1 MAALQQQSAS
11 PEEAL
16 VDKVLGAEQP
26 TGRLYRGLITALR
39 DDAETAEGL
48 AAARKILKALAARA
62 PALAEDRHA
71 RLWRA
76 LCDSISQGDGLL
88 AERAFC
94 LREVVS
100 ANATRVKDA
109 LDGIARAAAAD
120 ADDVMRTGLAQCLAD
135 VVERCPQGR
144 AEVTSSVRKAW
155 PYVNAGEETHDGY
168 TRFVIDA
175 LRCCDDKGP
184 LLTTCVERALALDCA
199 AAQQV
204 FAMDE
209 DEAKDAAAD
218 KVVSRLIAYV
228 AKTCVSDT
236 DAELL
241 LAGDARAVPGDA
253 AGANRAVR
261 GLRRGRD
268 DAHEGGGLLPD
279 AVVPRERR
287 GDGRRAADGGHRLPE
302 LVRLPRGRRR
312 RGPRG
317 VGVRDALR
325 AVQTVPRALRGGRQ
339 APRGAAARR
348 RGARAALRLR
358 LPRRG
363 DFRKARLGR
372 ALRRGLRAEKLGRR
386 VRYQSARG
394 ARRAAGLPRAAAG
407 RVRAGGGAGAALPAR
422 AAAARV
428 REARRDATEAADDG
442 LFFPF
447 DPCRLPRTKAA
458 VAALFREWAAAEAE
472 ESSSSSSDD
481 ESGSSDDDAAPMS
494 LATSLHEQDERLV
507 SNRVFFFQTQT
518 LAGADVGWEKGAGYS
533 MRTTMTMIRNGVMTQ
548 QSCEQSGRPRRLL
561 SVGILR
567 KAAANPMPGPRRRT
581 RARRTSSRIA
591 TELCPG

>member
-1 MAALQQQSAS
+1 MAALQQQAAS

-76 LCDSISQGDGLL
+76 LCDAISQGDGLL

-155 PYVNAGEETHDGY
+155 PYVNSGEETHDGY

-241 LAGDARAVPGDA
+241 LQATLGPCLATPRAQTAPFVVFAAAATTPTKAAAFCRTLSALVSDEATADARRAAAIAYLSSFVCRAAVVDARARP
-253 AGANRAVR
+253 VR
-261 GLRRGRD
+261 TRSTLNARRCS
-268 DAHEGGGLLPD
+268 
-279 AVVPRERR
+279 
-287 GDGRRAADGGHRLPE
+287 GDGRRRGIANACANANA
-302 LVRLPRGRRR
+302 RGRGPSRATRRESGDNGADLSRR
-312 RGPRG
+312 R
-317 VGVRDALR
+317 VVRR
-325 AVQTVPRALRGGRQ
+325 
-339 APRGAAARR
+339 APRRPRLAR
-348 RGARAALRLR
+348 G
-358 LPRRG
+358 
-363 DFRKARLGR
+363 
-372 ALRRGLRAEKLGRR
+372 ALRRVRHRAVGGPRELTRLRSRREMYEGGLR
-386 VRYQSARG
+386 
-394 ARRAAGLPRAAAG
+394 
-407 RVRAGGGAGAALPAR
+407 
-422 AAAARV
+422 
-428 REARRDATEAADDG
+428 T
-442 LFFPF
+442 
-447 DPCRLPRTKAA
+447 
-458 VAALFREWAAAEAE
+458 
-472 ESSSSSSDD
+472 
-481 ESGSSDDDAAPMS
+481 
-494 LATSLHEQDERLV
+494 
-507 SNRVFFFQTQT
+507 
-518 LAGADVGWEKGAGYS
+518 
-533 MRTTMTMIRNGVMTQ
+533 
-548 QSCEQSGRPRRLL
+548 
-561 SVGILR
+561 
-567 KAAANPMPGPRRRT
+567 
-581 RARRTSSRIA
+581 
-591 TELCPG
+591 

>member
-1 MAALQQQSAS
+1 MSSLGQHRCRLAVLAAMAALQQQS

-76 LCDSISQGDGLL
+76 LCDAISQSDGLL

-241 LAGDARAVPGDA
+241 LQATLGPCLATPRAQTAPFVVFA
-253 AGANRAVR
+253 AAA
-261 GLRRGRD
+261 
-268 DAHEGGGLLPD
+268 PT
-279 AVVPRERR
+279 PT
-287 GDGRRAADGGHRLPE
+287 RAAAFCRTLSS
-302 LVRLPRGRRR
+302 LVS
-312 RGPRG
+312 
-317 VGVRDALR
+317 DEAT
-325 AVQTVPRALRGGRQ
+325 A
-339 APRGAAARR
+339 
-348 RGARAALRLR
+348 
-358 LPRRG
+358 
-363 DFRKARLGR
+363 D
-372 ALRRGLRAEKLGRR
+372 
-386 VRYQSARG
+386 
-394 ARRAAGLPRAAAG
+394 ARRAAAIAYLSSFVCRAAVVDAG
-407 RVRAGGGAGAALPAR
+407 LVALACATLFERCRRCRELFEAGDKHLAARRHVDAARGLLYVFAFRGEEILGRRGWDARCDAVCAPKSWDAALGIRAPAALDALRGCRARLLGEFARVAAREPPFLSR

-494 LATSLHEQDERLV
+494 LATSLHEQDE
-507 SNRVFFFQTQT
+507 
-518 LAGADVGWEKGAGYS
+518 AW
-533 MRTTMTMIRNGVMTQ
+533 
-548 QSCEQSGRPRRLL
+548 
-561 SVGILR
+561 
-567 KAAANPMPGPRRRT
+567 
-581 RARRTSSRIA
+581 
-591 TELCPG
+591 